1 MNYCLVK
8 GLISLASPEQ
18 AAILWGESSVVALA
32 LLLAE
37 ALRFPAIERCA
48 VGQSR
53 PKRTKQS
60 LTTDHKPQC
69 CDCVVMQI
77 PNDFP
82 HG

>member
-37 ALRFPAIERCA
+37 ALRFPATERCA

-53 PKRTKQS
+53 PKKNKTK
-60 LTTDHKPQC
+60 
-69 CDCVVMQI
+69 
-77 PNDFP
+77 PNDRSQTSVMRLRSDADTQ
-82 HG
+82 